1 MTVCTGEGKQLHTL
15 LSHPMLSEHWDF
27 TRKMLINIFM
37 HSSLFQSNLKM
48 HIIYIYTTPIPHIFN
63 EDKYYNILKLKN
75 WETVTDR
82 HREQK
87 RERER
92 GGEKEEWK
100 KRNSSNRQRERKGML
115 TIDNDREQAVK
126 QRLKPLVPCGDD
138 LVEHLHNTAH
148 KTPAQYST

>member
-15 LSHPMLSEHWDF
+15 LSHPMLNEHWDF
-27 TRKMLINIFM
+27 TWKMLTNILM

-48 HIIYIYTTPIPHIFN
+48 HIIYTTPIPHIFN
-63 EDKYYNILKLKN
+63 EDKYYHILKLKN

-82 HREQK
+82 HRTKKRK
-87 RERER
+87 REV
-92 GGEKEEWK
+92 EKKKNEK
-100 KRNSSNRQRERKGML
+100 KRNSSNRHRETKGML
-115 TIDNDREQAVK
+115 TIDNDREQAVE
-126 QRLKPLVPCGDD
+126 QWLEPLVPCGDD